1 MNLENVGVVIIGRN
15 EGERLIKCLESVK
28 SDTSN
33 IVYVDSGSI
42 DDSIATAKQVGAFVV
57 SLDLTQPF
65 TAARARNEGFAALK
79 ALKPEVCFVQFV
91 DGDCVLVPGW
101 LTTALMFIQ
110 QQDDTAIVCGRRRE
124 LRPGASVYNRLCD
137 VEWDTPVGE
146 SSECGGDMLVRAKA
160 FEEVGGF
167 RPQLIAGEEP
177 ELCVR
182 LREIGW
188 KIWRLDAEMT
198 RHDAAITR
206 FAQWWVRAVRGGH
219 AFAEVSRLH
228 STSATGIW
236 KRETAHII
244 FWGGVL
250 PVAIGLAACIHPT
263 ALAGTLAYALQIC
276 RIAISR
282 GPRSSQS
289 WTYALF
295 VTVAKF
301 AEFQGVVKFWWHQ
314 WRRQDIALIE
324 YK

>member
-1 MNLENVGVVIIGRN
+1 MNSENVGVVIIGRN
-15 EGERLIKCLESVK
+15 EGERLIKCLASIK
-28 SDTSN
+28 SDTSD
-33 IVYVDSGSI
+33 IVYVDSGST
-42 DDSIATAKQVGAFVV
+42 DDSIAAAKQVGAFVV

-79 ALKPEVCFVQFV
+79 ALNPEVCFVQFV

-101 LTTALMFIQ
+101 LTIALKFIEQ
-110 QQDDTAIVCGRRRE
+110 RDDTAIVCGRRRE
-124 LRPGASVYNRLCD
+124 LRPGASIYNQLCD

-146 SSECGGDMLVRAKA
+146 SSACGGDTMVRAKA
-160 FEEVGGF
+160 FEQVGGF

-182 LREIGW
+182 LREMGW

-228 STSATGIW
+228 WTSAAGIW

-250 PVAIGLAACIHPT
+250 PVAIGVGAFIHPI
-263 ALAGTLAYALQIC
+263 ALGGVLAYPLQIC
-276 RIAISR
+276 RIAFSR
-282 GPRSSQS
+282 GPTSSQS
-289 WTYALF
+289 WTYAVF

-301 AEFQGVVKFWWHQ
+301 AEFQGIVKFWWHQ
-314 WRRQDIALIE
+314 WRRQDITLIE